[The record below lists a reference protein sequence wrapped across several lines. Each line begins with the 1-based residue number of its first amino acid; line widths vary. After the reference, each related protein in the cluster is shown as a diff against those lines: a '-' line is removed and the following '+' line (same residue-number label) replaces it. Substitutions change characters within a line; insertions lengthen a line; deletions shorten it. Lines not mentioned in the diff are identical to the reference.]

1 MDDRGPDRGSRDVA
15 LRLLARGDLST
26 SRLRER
32 LGRRGLPADEI
43 ERTLARL
50 TRAGLLDDRRTAV
63 ARARRAVHVK
73 LRGRRRAAGELSTLG
88 FDPQVVDQALAE
100 VFGEV
105 DEATVLQRAI
115 ARRAADR
122 IATRTEFRRLRQ
134 ALIRQGFPPEEVTA
148 ALLARTGDDADFVE
162 E

>member
-1 MDDRGPDRGSRDVA
+1 MDDRGRDRGSRDVA

-73 LRGRRRAAGELSTLG
+73 LRGRRRAAGELSALG

-115 ARRAADR
+115 ARRAAGR
-122 IATRTEFRRLRQ
+122 IATRAEFRRLRQ

-148 ALLARTGDDADFVE
+148 ALLARTGEDADFVE